1 MPLSEMTSLPPS
13 RHPRRRGRSS
23 DPLSQ
28 PRVPTGVQGCREHND
43 GDLDAGDLANGKFSP
58 VKAVALLG
66 FTNVWGQVDY
76 GPPLAATVSV

>member
-1 MPLSEMTSLPPS
+1 MFGHIFTRVNS
-13 RHPRRRGRSS
+13 G

-28 PRVPTGVQGCREHND
+28 PRVPTGAQGCGEHNG
-43 GDLDAGDLANGKFSP
+43 GDLVAGDLADGEFSP